1 MFLNKRS
8 PLSMKVKTK
17 YAELFLLNKTD
28 AVEISMSFP
37 KIWNQIIKK
46 SLFNMEQIERLI
58 NKTLKFFYKQNNT
71 GKRNSLFMKS
81 LEKKDNYINLDYSNI
96 SSKDYELQ
104 SIPSS
109 FSNEEESESNT
120 ENLITS
126 NEELSSNYDNNESS
140 ESS

>member
-46 SLFNMEQIERLI
+46 
-58 NKTLKFFYKQNNT
+58 
-71 GKRNSLFMKS
+71 
-81 LEKKDNYINLDYSNI
+81 I
-96 SSKDYELQ
+96 S
-104 SIPSS
+104 
-109 FSNEEESESNT
+109 F
-120 ENLITS
+120 
-126 NEELSSNYDNNESS
+126 
-140 ESS
+140 